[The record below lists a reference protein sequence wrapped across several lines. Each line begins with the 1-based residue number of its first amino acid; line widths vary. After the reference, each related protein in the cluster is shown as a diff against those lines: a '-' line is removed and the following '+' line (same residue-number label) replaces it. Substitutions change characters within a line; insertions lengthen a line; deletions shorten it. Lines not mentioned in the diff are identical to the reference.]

1 MLFYNNGQM
10 LSNNFYAADESSY
23 DQIAINFL
31 QGKGMVTDDGLY
43 ARRVPVYP
51 FFLSVVYLFYGHSLV
66 AARFVQA
73 ILGALTSIFVYL
85 ICNDLINKRA
95 AVFAAVFSALY
106 YPFIVQP
113 AYLLTEVLFSLI
125 LLCSLY
131 FLNKFYAK
139 RRSFDLFLFVSLLGI
154 AVLTK
159 DVLFYFAIIAFFW
172 IAAVSIQSKSIV
184 KHLSLFVFSFLLVM
198 LPWLVRNFII
208 YKEIIP
214 TSVGSG
220 LTLYY
225 GNNPKATGGSGGWYR
240 NGVDAFLP
248 DSVNKPIF
256 SPGYDSECRSIAVKW
271 IKNNPGKFIKLSFAK
286 FMNMWRPFYSDARI
300 INKIVMSISYL
311 PIILLAVFGI
321 LVSYNLRE
329 RLWPLY
335 LLLGYFVLVHMA
347 TIAEIRYRY
356 PVMYIVII
364 FSALAMDKIMVLM
377 GKKRC

>member
-1 MLFYNNGQM
+1 
-10 LSNNFYAADESSY
+10 
-23 DQIAINFL
+23 
-31 QGKGMVTDDGLY
+31 MVTDDGLY

-73 ILGALTSIFVYL
+73 ILGALASIFVYL

-271 IKNNPGKFIKLSFAK
+271 IKDNPGKFIKLSFAK

-356 PVMYIVII
+356 PAMYIVII